1 MTPAWT
7 AWTAVLAPAG
17 AAAVLAVAPGRLA
30 DRLAGWMA
38 LGGALAALALAGLLF
53 PGSTAAAAGLRT
65 DALAAGLAVLAAG
78 LAAAEALCFAR
89 PALPRLQRVLA
100 LATLAGTLLA
110 LLAELPGLAWI
121 GLAAA
126 AAAALLSGRTTP
138 LPAAAGL
145 GLAGVGIVLLQAP
158 GGRAVGFVL
167 LLAGCGLLTRMQ
179 AALAL
184 PALALVLRGRGL
196 VEAGAGPPLLAVG
209 LGLIAAAALAP
220 RTDRAGLTGLA
231 AAGPGLALFAFGL
244 GGPAAAAGLLS
255 LAASCLA
262 QGAAAARPQPRWL
275 RAAGL
280 AALAGLPPFGV
291 FAGWVMVLTETARRL
306 PLLCLPLGAGL
317 AACAWT
323 VLRQPPDALAGPPD
337 PLRSAAAGLQLAVLA
352 ALGLGLLPGAQA
364 WLAAAAP

>member
-7 AWTAVLAPAG
+7 AWAAVLAPA
-17 AAAVLAVAPGRLA
+17 AAAMVLAVAPS
-30 DRLAGWMA
+30 RLAGWVT
-38 LGGALAALALAGLLF
+38 LGGTLAALALAGLL
-53 PGSTAAAAGLRT
+53 PPVGAAAAGLRT
-65 DALAAGLAVLAAG
+65 DALAVGLATLAAA
-78 LAAAEALCFAR
+78 LAAAEALCLAR
-89 PALPRLQRVLA
+89 SGLPRLQGLLTLA
-100 LATLAGTLLA
+100 ALAGTLLA
-110 LLAELPGLAWI
+110 LLAELPGPAWL

-145 GLAGVGIVLLQAP
+145 GLAGLGTMLLQAP

-167 LLAGCGLLTRMQ
+167 LLAGCGLLAMMQ

-184 PALALVLRGRGL
+184 PAVALVLRGQGL

-220 RTDRAGLTGLA
+220 RTDRAGPTGQA
-231 AAGPGLALFAFGL
+231 AAGSGLALFAFGL
-244 GGPAAAAGLLS
+244 GGPAAAAAGLLS
-255 LAASCLA
+255 LAASSLA

-275 RAAGL
+275 RTAGL

-323 VLRQPPDALAGPPD
+323 VLRQPPDLPAGPPD
-337 PLRSAAAGLQLAVLA
+337 PLRSAAAGLQLAALA

>member
-1 MTPAWT
+1 MTPVWT
-7 AWTAVLAPAG
+7 AWAAVLAPAG

-30 DRLAGWMA
+30 GWVM
-38 LGGALAALALAGLLF
+38 LGGTLAALALAGLLL
-53 PGSTAAAAGLRT
+53 PGSVGAAAGLRA

-78 LAAAEALCFAR
+78 LAAAEALCLAR
-89 PALPRLQRVLA
+89 PALPRLERMLA
-100 LATLAGTLLA
+100 PAALAGTLLA
-110 LLAELPGLAWI
+110 LLAELPGPAWI
-121 GLAAA
+121 GLATAA
-126 AAAALLSGRTTP
+126 AASLLSGRIVP

-145 GLAGVGIVLLQAP
+145 GLAGLGTVLLQAP

-167 LLAGCGLLTRMQ
+167 LLAGCGLLATMR

-184 PALALVLRGRGL
+184 PAVALVLRGRGL
-196 VEAGAGPPLLAVG
+196 VEAGFAGPPLLAVG

-244 GGPAAAAGLLS
+244 GSPAAAAAGLLG

-291 FAGWVMVLTETARRL
+291 FAGWVMVLAETARRL

-323 VLRQPPDALAGPPD
+323 VLRQPLPPAGLPD
-337 PLRSAAAGLQLAVLA
+337 PLRSAAAGLQLAALA

-364 WLAAAAP
+364 WLAAAP